1 MFFRVVFT
9 TLLLGSTMMFQLG
22 ETSYLSVPL
31 LVLYGL
37 IVFVF
42 VLSFIYAVAI
52 RWVKQGRGFAYFQLG
67 MDTFVVT
74 MIILVTGGFSSIFS
88 FLYLLLIVFTSILL
102 FRMGSMIIALLCV
115 LQYAFLVGLEFK
127 GIINPFGM
135 KTALTANYYD
145 WTYVVYKI
153 VIVALACIGVALLSS
168 FLAERER
175 GAKKKLQSME
185 EHVKRVEKMAAVGE
199 MAAGLAH
206 EIKNPLASL
215 TGSIQILR
223 EEIQYDPLHDKLMK
237 IVLREADR
245 LSTLVGDFLMFARP
259 PKGRSR
265 PLILDQTVEET
276 LSLFEKDKNCIDRI
290 AISKDFQPDI
300 RVEMDPVHL
309 RQVLWNLL
317 LNAAE
322 AIDGSGNIS
331 VKIKGEGGCAFIEI
345 SDDGCGISPDQIKL
359 IFAPFYTTK
368 AEGTGLGLSIVHSI
382 LESYEGQLDAES
394 TQGEGTRMTL
404 KIKIAQSPT

>member
-22 ETSYLSVPL
+22 ETSYLSAPL

-37 IVFVF
+37 IIFVF
-42 VLSFIYAVAI
+42 VLSFLYAVVI
-52 RWVKQGRGFAYFQLG
+52 RWVKRGRGFAYFQLG

-74 MIILVTGGFSSIFS
+74 MIIFVTGGFSSIFS
-88 FLYLLLIVFTSILL
+88 FLYLLLIIFTSILL
-102 FRMGSMIIALLCV
+102 FRTGSMFISLLCV
-115 LQYAFLVGLEFK
+115 LQYAAIVGLEFK
-127 GIINPFGM
+127 GIVNPYGVNTF
-135 KTALTANYYD
+135 LTANYYEL
-145 WTYVVYKI
+145 TYVVYKI
-153 VIVALACIGVALLSS
+153 VMVALACCGVALLSS
-168 FLAERER
+168 MLAERER
-175 GAKKKLQSME
+175 GAKKELLSME

-215 TGSIQILR
+215 AGSIQILR
-223 EEIQYDPLHDKLMK
+223 EEIQYDPVHDKLMK

-245 LSTLVGDFLMFARP
+245 LSTLVGDFLMFAKP
-259 PKGRSR
+259 PKGRAR

-276 LSLFEKDKNCIDRI
+276 VSLFEKDKNCIDRI
-290 AISKDFQPDI
+290 AVSKDFQPDI
-300 RVEMDPVHL
+300 WVEMDPVHL

-317 LNAAE
+317 LNAAD
-322 AIDGSGNIS
+322 AIDGNGTIGI
-331 VKIKGEGGCAFIEI
+331 KIRRDGDYASIEI
-345 SDDGCGISPDQIKL
+345 SDNGCGISPDQIKL
-359 IFAPFYTTK
+359 IFSPFFTTK

-382 LESYEGQLDAES
+382 LESYESRLDAES
-394 TQGEGTRMTL
+394 APDEGTRMTL